1 MNIRPYDRHDAD
13 ALWNLKR
20 AFERELGAKDD
31 EKTAKYENKLTD
43 EYRER
48 YLSWVMDCVE
58 RDPGCLVV
66 AEGEG
71 GNDNE
76 NGDIGSALVGYAFVL
91 PEDFAFIWDAAVLN
105 ELYLEPGYRGTDVAT
120 TLVTDAFDHARTQSL
135 PLDRILLDVD
145 PKNERACAFYEK
157 MGFEPWAEMIGRD
170 L

>member
-1 MNIRPYDRHDAD
+1 MNVRPYDQRDAD
-13 ALWNLKR
+13 ALWDLKR

-31 EKTAKYENKLTD
+31 KKATKYENKLTD

-48 YLSWVMDCVE
+48 YLSWVTDCVE

-66 AEGEG
+66 AANEDAAGEL
-71 GNDNE
+71 
-76 NGDIGSALVGYAFVL
+76 IGYAFVL

-105 ELYLEPGYRGTDVAT
+105 ELYLKPDYRGSDVAT

-145 PKNERACAFYEK
+145 PANERARAFYEK
-157 MGFEPWAEMIGRD
+157 MGFEPWAEMVGYD